1 MVKDEAPEQADKTE
15 LQAKYDELKG
25 KANDGYTEDSWSAFQ
40 KALDDAKAV
49 LDNKDA
55 KQSEVDSALD
65 ALVKADEGL
74 VKAEDPDQGGNGGN
88 QGGNGGNTGNGGQGN
103 QGGNAGGSNGGS
115 GLPQTGDPAVMAVAG
130 TGIIGSVT
138 AALGAFFHR
147 RRRDQ

>member
-1 MVKDEAPEQADKTE
+1 M
-15 LQAKYDELKG
+15 
-25 KANDGYTEDSWSAFQ
+25 
-40 KALDDAKAV
+40 
-49 LDNKDA
+49 
-55 KQSEVDSALD
+55 
-65 ALVKADEGL
+65 KADEGL

-88 QGGNGGNTGNGGQGN
+88 QGGNGGQGN

-147 RRRDQ
+147 CRRDQ